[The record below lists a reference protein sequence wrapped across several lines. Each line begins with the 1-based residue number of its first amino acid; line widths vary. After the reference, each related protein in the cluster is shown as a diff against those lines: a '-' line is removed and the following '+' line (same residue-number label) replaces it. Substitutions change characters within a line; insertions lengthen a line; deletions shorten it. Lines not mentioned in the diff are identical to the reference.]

1 MIALFV
7 LKLSAGITL
16 MWWLMPRREVTD
28 GFFRIQMRVV
38 LGLAVLAALL
48 LTRGGTWEVPANPQ
62 PTAAAAESTSAES
75 TESADSDNSNDTPAV
90 SEVAAHENLE
100 FARRWQFRI
109 QILTAVVAY
118 AGSVVWALGRR
129 LPGNIC
135 IHLMMLACCGSLG
148 LHSWLAPG
156 SCTGLQFLSDFSSA
170 AVCGSVLTGM
180 LLGHWYLTTPT
191 MSIRPLWWFDAVI
204 AVAACL
210 RLAASA
216 TALVMEGTALPGM
229 THWIWLGIRW
239 TGTIVA
245 PLAVS
250 IVVWRILRYRNTQSA
265 TGVLFA
271 GLILV
276 MMGEMSGAL
285 LERDLQIPY

>member
-48 LTRGGTWEVPANPQ
+48 LARSGTWETPVA
-62 PTAAAAESTSAES
+62 
-75 TESADSDNSNDTPAV
+75 SDAV
-90 SEVAAHENLE
+90 SLTEPQVEGLE
-100 FARRWQFRI
+100 GPAFPDVDMASRLKFAQTWQFRL
-109 QILTAVVAY
+109 QILVAVLGY
-118 AGSVVWALGRR
+118 IGSVVWALGRR
-129 LPGNIC
+129 RPGNIC
-135 IHLMMLACCGSLG
+135 IHLMLLGCCGSLA
-148 LHSWLAPG
+148 LHSCLAPS
-156 SCTGLQFLSDFSSA
+156 SCMWLQLLSDFSSA

-180 LLGHWYLTTPT
+180 LLGHWYLTTPS
-191 MSIRPLWWFDAVI
+191 MSIRPLWWFTVVI
-204 AVAACL
+204 AVAGGL

-216 TALVMEGTALPGM
+216 GAVMLDGVDLPGL

-239 TGTIVA
+239 TGTVFT
-245 PLAVS
+245 PLLVS
-250 IVVWRILRYRNTQSA
+250 FVVWRILRYRNTQSA

-276 MMGEMSGAL
+276 LMGEMSGAL
-285 LERDLQIPY
+285 LERDLHIPY

>member
-38 LGLAVLAALL
+38 LGLAVLATLL
-48 LTRGGTWEVPANPQ
+48 LARGGTWEAPEPGEGQRLTGLHDAD
-62 PTAAAAESTSAES
+62 
-75 TESADSDNSNDTPAV
+75 TEQATFLPIEGSRLD
-90 SEVAAHENLE
+90 
-100 FARRWQFRI
+100 FARTWQFRL
-109 QILTAVVAY
+109 QILVAGLGY
-118 AGSVVWALGRR
+118 VGSVVWALGRR
-129 LPGNIC
+129 LPGNLC
-135 IHLMMLACCGSLG
+135 IHLMLLGCGLSLA
-148 LHSWLAPG
+148 LHSLLTPT
-156 SCTGLQFLSDFSSA
+156 SCTWLQLLSDFSSA

-180 LLGHWYLTTPT
+180 LLGHWYLTTPS
-191 MSIRPLWWFDAVI
+191 MSTRPLWWFTVVI
-204 AVAACL
+204 AVAGGL
-210 RLAASA
+210 RLGASTGA
-216 TALVMEGTALPGM
+216 VLLDGIDLPGM

-245 PLAVS
+245 PLLVS
-250 IVVWRILRYRNTQSA
+250 LVVWRILRYRNTQSA

-276 MMGEMSGAL
+276 LMGEMSGTL
-285 LERDLQIPY
+285 LERDLHIPY